1 MNKIEK
7 KIIAIGGGGF
17 THQLDESLDQF
28 VIDQS
33 KKTNNKIGF
42 LATASNDDKKKISLF
57 YKRFEN
63 IESELSHFNLTS
75 DVNGFSEWI

>member
-1 MNKIEK
+1 MYNIGR

-28 VIDQS
+28 VIDQI
-33 KKTNNKIGF
+33 KKTNIKIGF
-42 LATASNDDKKKISLF
+42 LATASKDDEKKISLF

-63 IESELSHFNLTS
+63 TEFELSHWQPRCQ
-75 DVNGFSEWI
+75 E